1 MAGDAAALAWA
12 FPSHA
17 KPIHLRNVNCSEG
30 RTPYGSLGPHP
41 RAWMCCISHPNSHLL
56 AQLGQTHTHALNQR
70 GHHPHCSSFPQRCPS
85 CSAKPAKNQKG
96 SGCSPSPRV
105 VPIVGMLLLHRGF
118 LYQRRTGSPFC
129 PKQYCHFVQERT
141 FWFFN
146 SPPRCTRGAL
156 SKIR

>member
-85 CSAKPAKNQKG
+85 CSAKPAKKPKRQRVLPQPT
-96 SGCSPSPRV
+96 GCPCCGHAAASPWF
-105 VPIVGMLLLHRGF
+105 PIPKENGK
-118 LYQRRTGSPFC
+118 PF
-129 PKQYCHFVQERT
+129 
-141 FWFFN
+141 
-146 SPPRCTRGAL
+146 L
-156 SKIR
+156 SKAILSLCSGANILVF